1 MWAQQGR
8 NPHSDCGVRRC
19 SGGSGGGGEI
29 GIPGRCPREQIWID
43 SGAPFRWPQ
52 FWGFLLVLTE
62 KRFLVVEGAKACDSC
77 SAGKG
82 AGMA

>member
-1 MWAQQGR
+1 MQWGER
-8 NPHSDCGVRRC
+8 
-19 SGGSGGGGEI
+19 GGGEI

-62 KRFLVVEGAKACDSC
+62 KKVSC
-77 SAGKG
+77 SRGSKSL
-82 AGMA
+82 